1 MAEQTQKE
9 LVAAEEERKISRSMM
24 AWVNSYP
31 DLPATIS
38 RVDFEQLPADKPGMA
53 LSTIQAAYILR
64 RYIYGGH
71 QGEYQF
77 KVIYRIKP
85 GTSNDARLKADE
97 LLNAFGDWAAQNYP
111 DLGEKIRVKRVEAT
125 ARSSMFA
132 VYENGDEDH
141 QILMRLIYE
150 VI

>member
-1 MAEQTQKE
+1 MANEQARD
-9 LVAAEEERKISRSMM
+9 LVASEEEQKISRAMM
-24 AWVNSYP
+24 AWINSYP
-31 DLPATIS
+31 DLPSAIT
-38 RVDFEQLPADKPGMA
+38 RVDFEQLPADRVGMA
-53 LSTIQAAYILR
+53 LSTIQATYITR

-71 QGEYQF
+71 EGEYQF

-97 LLNAFGDWAAQNYP
+97 TLNAFGDWAAANLP
-111 DLGEKIRVKRVEAT
+111 DIGDEITVKRVEAT
-125 ARSSMFA
+125 TRSSMFA